1 MSIYLIDCSV
11 LIVIVINAIPNPV
24 NHGEVRPAVIDRG
37 ANNDDIEMGEPEIED
52 AEMGEPIEDAEMGEL
67 GAEDIEMDEPD
78 IEDVEMAVVKM
89 GQPEIEDAEMGEP
102 EAEDAEV
109 EDVEMAVYV

>member
-11 LIVIVINAIPNPV
+11 LIVIVINAVPNPV
-24 NHGEVRPAVIDRG
+24 NHSEVRPAVIDRG

-52 AEMGEPIEDAEMGEL
+52 AEMGEL

-78 IEDVEMAVVKM
+78 IEDVEMAVVEM